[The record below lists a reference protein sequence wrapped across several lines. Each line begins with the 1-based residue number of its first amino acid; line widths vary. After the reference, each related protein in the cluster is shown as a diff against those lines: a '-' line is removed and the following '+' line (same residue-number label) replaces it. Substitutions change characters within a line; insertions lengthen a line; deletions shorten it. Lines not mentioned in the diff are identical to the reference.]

1 MGSSGGPPGLRGS
14 SPQGQ
19 QAWLWSTPG
28 LTGSTGDGFK
38 LPVQES
44 GTYVDDSSVDSA
56 SDPRLWRGCATVGAL
71 RGGRSGTERCHCC
84 RCHCCRC
91 RSCRCRSYRPAVHG
105 SHPAQMVNGE
115 TDLAGS
121 LCCKHTDRCRR
132 PRS

>member
-71 RGGRSGTERCHCC
+71 RGGRSGTERC
-84 RCHCCRC
+84 
-91 RSCRCRSYRPAVHG
+91 RSYRPAVHG